1 MPNELTPAV
10 LEEMKG
16 QKMVCLIYHQHD
28 SDCLYQDYLMHYA
41 DALISAAEERDRQ
54 ALDIRRLQGLAEHL
68 EVENQQLKAMVHIAE
83 ETGVEFYELDGGGVG
98 CSIPMT
104 EELRDALESSVAL
117 TDKCN
122 SKDTEIATL
131 RKSIEERIE
140 RCRRRIDA
148 IMAGGQ

>member
-1 MPNELTPAV
+1 MCKVVKN
-10 LEEMKG
+10 LE
-16 QKMVCLIYHQHD
+16 
-28 SDCLYQDYLMHYA
+28 A
-41 DALISAAEERDRQ
+41 
-54 ALDIRRLQGLAEHL
+54 
-68 EVENQQLKAMVHIAE
+68 ENQQLKAMVRIAE

-131 RKSIEERIE
+131 RNVAEAASDVSKGSTIQVVSPDWLVVSVRQSDWQRLCAVLKELEE
-140 RCRRRIDA
+140 
-148 IMAGGQ
+148 